1 MSVNVLKTTRQDAK
15 EYISSQCK
23 TWREKS
29 SISVENM
36 SKLVGVS
43 RQTIYDFESGKI
55 DSMSI
60 LYFYLTLGV
69 KL

>member
-1 MSVNVLKTTRQDAK
+1 MSVIKTTRQDAK

-23 TWREKS
+23 AWREKS
-29 SISVENM
+29 FISVENM